1 MRRYD
6 CQRSSSFLR
15 RMKRRKFIPIVTL
28 FEVLK
33 FRVENGIAIVAV
45 HPSAVLRAL
54 DFQMPSQLGSL
65 TRPSS
70 EISASNCVPSA
81 LVVKVYPLRLSLF
94 GEIRTV
100 KLSSTLKSASRR
112 NSVATIFFDSESK
125 QCIPKYR

>member
-1 MRRYD
+1 
-6 CQRSSSFLR
+6 
-15 RMKRRKFIPIVTL
+15 MKRRKLIPIVTL

-33 FRVENGIAIVAV
+33 FRVEKGMAIVAV
-45 HPSAVLRAL
+45 QPSDAIWAL
-54 DFQMPSQLGSL
+54 DFQMPSQFGSF

-70 EISASNCVPSA
+70 EIRASNCVPSG
-81 LVVKVYPLRLSLF
+81 LVVKVYPLRLSSL